1 VLLIDPLLPPAE
13 WPGVRAA
20 YRFAPPSAEA
30 PASLV
35 LSFLFDPARVV
46 GDGAAPPGI
55 RLGEPGEGAEPAE
68 GDGAK
73 RRAREA
79 LLRYAAAAAQLADP
93 DTALAVTQS
102 VLPDDGGAVG
112 DGAAIRGELAAF
124 AGRVVAQLQAVL
136 ADGAAAPVSLEI
148 PVRLDPAGLARRT
161 DDVFPVAV
169 SLALSR
175 PPERVDAEARARAP
189 RTVSAAMPVPPDLDG
204 DAGLA
209 RFAAGFEAAFA
220 GFDGAGGAARLAVR
234 HGAPGAPEPTG
245 SASPWG
251 VRWSAGHGI
260 HVAFPGGDAPCFA
273 PAPLGAGLVDGTARV
288 PTLDPATLEAAY
300 ADQVFAGIDLD
311 DWART
316 YLAAVDEV
324 LSPAVGAAVA
334 VLDGAAYRA
343 LAEVRRRLARAL
355 AGSLVPVFPALPG
368 DAAAARERFERG
380 ALAAL
385 APAHAVSAVV
395 QVPAEGAAEG
405 AAAGAAAP
413 GSAAPRLCGS
423 VGAPGTDGG
432 EERGLAVGDG
442 TLPVRTTTP
451 ASPAFLTFPATAERP
466 GRAAGLELAARFRPH
481 SVELPPATPGE
492 ASDHA
497 RPERL
502 RFVLDAPGDPLAPPP
517 GTVGVPVPVRSRP
530 PAPVLQEQRAEQAPD
545 DDSGDAGAPL
555 LWDYAVTLA
564 HAGEAAQDDLWV
576 SVAWNLPLDGP
587 GPRAPRAAAE
597 PDPARALFEALAS
610 FVAAWPTLRPHVA
623 ALPRATIGGGDGTP
637 APARVLAALLEQVQP
652 VARAWSA
659 QRGTADGGMDPPAAP
674 AAEAAPP
681 AGDAYVVSF
690 ADAFTTG
697 VLRVFARAGETDGRP
712 DPAGIA
718 WPLVDG
724 RANGAA
730 APAAD
735 AAAPDGTGCWF
746 TADYPYA
753 PRAGT
758 LELTW
763 PRLDA
768 AARQT
773 ASSTFR
779 TVRNARLRVGTET
792 SPELVFRTAP
802 VSFPAPVMPAIV
814 VPRRAFAAGAALAAT
829 LEEALR
835 PFAAAGR
842 AAGRD
847 RLLDVALTC
856 RFQVPAPEADGEVP
870 EAGGEAPWS
879 EVPVLLVR
887 GFLLAPA
894 SAAPSEAVLT
904 LRGLA
909 GRLAGDVDAW
919 YAAAAPPTA
928 AARLALDVAL
938 RASGEEA
945 QVPVLRAPELEVEVP
960 AGWWPPGSE
969 TAAGRGEGSRSG

>member
-1 VLLIDPLLPPAE
+1 LLLIDPLLPPAE

-20 YRFAPPSAEA
+20 YRFAPPSTDA

-35 LSFLFDPARVV
+35 LSFLFDPGWV
-46 GDGAAPPGI
+46 GGG
-55 RLGEPGEGAEPAE
+55 GAEPAD

-93 DTALAVTQS
+93 DTALVVTQS

-112 DGAAIRGELAAF
+112 DGAAIRGELAEF
-124 AGRVVAQLQAVL
+124 AGRVVAQLQALL
-136 ADGAAAPVSLEI
+136 ADGAAVPVSLEV
-148 PVRLDPAGLARRT
+148 PVRLDPTGLARRT

-175 PPERVDAEARARAP
+175 SPERVDPEVRTRAP
-189 RTVSAAMPVPPDLDG
+189 RTVSAVTPVAPDLDG
-204 DAGLA
+204 EAGLA

-220 GFDGAGGAARLAVR
+220 GFDAAGGTARLAVG
-234 HGAPGAPEPTG
+234 HGAPGAPEPAG

-273 PAPLGAGLVDGTARV
+273 PAPLAAGLVDGTARV
-288 PTLDPATLEAAY
+288 PTLDPATLEAEY
-300 ADQVFAGIDLD
+300 AEHAFSGIDLD
-311 DWART
+311 DWAGT

-324 LSPAVGAAVA
+324 LSPAVAAAVA
-334 VLDGAAYRA
+334 VLNGAAYRA
-343 LAEVRRRLARAL
+343 LTDVRRRLATAL
-355 AGSLVPVFPALPG
+355 AGSLVPVFPTLPG
-368 DAAAARERFERG
+368 DAAAARERLERG

-395 QVPAEGAAEG
+395 QVPAEVAV
-405 AAAGAAAP
+405 AGAAAP
-413 GSAAPRLCGS
+413 GSAAPRLCGG
-423 VGAPGTDGG
+423 VGEPDADGA
-432 EERGLAVGDG
+432 EERGHALGDG
-442 TLPVRTTTP
+442 TLAVRTTTA
-451 ASPAFLTFPATAERP
+451 ASPGFLTFPATAERP
-466 GRAAGLELAARFRPH
+466 GRAAGLELAPRFRPRF
-481 SVELPPATPGE
+481 VELPGKAYV
-492 ASDHA
+492 HA
-497 RPERL
+497 PPEGL
-502 RFVLDAPGDPLAPPP
+502 RFVLDAPGDTLVPPP
-517 GTVGVPVPVRSRP
+517 GTVGVAVPFRARP
-530 PAPVLQEQRAEQAPD
+530 PAPVLQEQRAEQAPA
-545 DDSGDAGAPL
+545 DDSGAAGAPL

-587 GPRAPRAAAE
+587 GPRALRAAAE
-597 PDPARALFEALAS
+597 PGPAPALFEALAS
-610 FVAAWPTLRPHVA
+610 FVAAWPALRPHVA
-623 ALPRATIGGGDGTP
+623 ALPRAPAGGGDGSP

-652 VARAWSA
+652 VAWAWSVP
-659 QRGTADGGMDPPAAP
+659 RGTADGGTDPPA
-674 AAEAAPP
+674 EAPP
-681 AGDAYVVSF
+681 LAGDTYVVSF

-697 VLRVFARAGETDGRP
+697 VLRVFARAGEKDGHP

-724 RANGAA
+724 RASGAVA
-730 APAAD
+730 RAAD
-735 AAAPDGTGCWF
+735 AAAPDDAGCWF
-746 TADYPYA
+746 SADYPYA

-773 ASSTFR
+773 ASSSFR
-779 TVRNARLRVGTET
+779 TVRNARLRGGTQT

-802 VSFPAPVMPAIV
+802 VSFAAPVVPAIV
-814 VPRRAFAAGAALAAT
+814 VPRRTFAAGAALAAT

-835 PFAAAGR
+835 PFDAAGS

-856 RFQVPAPEADGEVP
+856 RFQVPAPEADGE
-870 EAGGEAPWS
+870 APWS

-887 GFLLAPA
+887 DVLLAPA
-894 SAAPSEAVLT
+894 SAARSDAALT
-904 LRGLA
+904 LRELA

-919 YAAAAPPTA
+919 HAAAAPPTA
-928 AARLALDVAL
+928 AARLVLDVAL

-945 QVPVLRAPELEVEVP
+945 QVPVLRAPELEIEVP
-960 AGWWPPGSE
+960 AGWWPRGSG
-969 TAAGRGEGSRSG
+969 TAAERVDGSSGGG

>member
-1 VLLIDPLLPPAE
+1 MLLTDPLLPPAE

-20 YRFAPPSAEA
+20 YRFAPPLADA

-35 LSFLFDPARVV
+35 LAFGFDPALVT
-46 GDGAAPPGI
+46 GGSEAP
-55 RLGEPGEGAEPAE
+55 AD

-73 RRAREA
+73 QRARAA
-79 LLRYAAAAAQLADP
+79 LLRYAAVAAQLADP
-93 DTALAVTQS
+93 HTVLVVTQS

-136 ADGAAAPVSLEI
+136 ADGAAAPVSLDI
-148 PVRLDPAGLARRT
+148 PVRLDPTGLARRT
-161 DDVFPVAV
+161 DDIFPVAV

-175 PPERVDAEARARAP
+175 APERVDPRARARAP
-189 RTVSAAMPVPPDLDG
+189 GTVSAAMPVPPDLDPVPG
-204 DAGLA
+204 DAGLT

-234 HGAPGAPEPTG
+234 HGAPGVPEPAG
-245 SASPWG
+245 SPSPWG
-251 VRWSAGHGI
+251 VRWSTGHGI
-260 HVAFPGGDAPCFA
+260 HVAFPGSDAPCFA
-273 PAPLGAGLVDGTARV
+273 LAPLGTGLVDGSARV
-288 PTLDPATLEAAY
+288 PTLDPVTLEATY
-300 ADQVFAGIDLD
+300 TGQVFAGIDLD

-324 LSPAVGAAVA
+324 LSPAVAAAIA

-343 LAEVRRRLARAL
+343 LADAGSRLAQAL
-355 AGSLVPVFPALPG
+355 ADGLVPVFPSLPG
-368 DAAAARERFERG
+368 DAAAARERLERG

-395 QVPAEGAAEG
+395 QVPAEVAV
-405 AAAGAAAP
+405 AGAAVP

-423 VGAPGTDGG
+423 VGEPGTGG
-432 EERGLAVGDG
+432 AEERGHAAGEG
-442 TLPVRTTTP
+442 SLPVRTTTP
-451 ASPAFLTFPATAERP
+451 ASPGFLTFPATAERP
-466 GRAAGLELAARFRPH
+466 GRAAGLELDARFRPRF
-481 SVELPPATPGE
+481 VELLHGAPEE
-492 ASDHA
+492 AYVHA
-497 RPERL
+497 PPERL
-502 RFVLDAPGDPLAPPP
+502 RFVLDAPGDAPAPP
-517 GTVGVPVPVRSRP
+517 GTVSVAVPARAHP
-530 PAPVLQEQRAEQAPD
+530 PAPALVEQRAEQALA
-545 DDSGDAGAPL
+545 DDSGAAEAPL
-555 LWDYAVTLA
+555 LWEYAVTLA
-564 HAGEAAQDDLWV
+564 YAGEAAQDDLWV

-597 PDPARALFEALAS
+597 PGPARALFEALAS
-610 FVAAWPTLRPHVA
+610 FVAAWPVLQPHVA
-623 ALPRATIGGGDGTP
+623 ALPRAPAGGRDGSP
-637 APARVLAALLEQVQP
+637 APARVLAALLELVQP
-652 VARAWSA
+652 VAQAWGTL
-659 QRGTADGGMDPPAAP
+659 RGTADGGAGPPAAAP
-674 AAEAAPP
+674 AVEAPPP

-697 VLRVFARAGETDGRP
+697 VLRVFARAGETDGRC

-724 RANGAA
+724 RANGAVA
-730 APAAD
+730 RATAG
-735 AAAPDGTGCWF
+735 APDDTGCWF

-779 TVRNARLRVGTET
+779 TVRNARLRGGMET
-792 SPELVFRTAP
+792 SPELVRRTAP
-802 VSFPAPVMPAIV
+802 VSSPAPVVPAIV
-814 VPRRAFAAGAALAAT
+814 APRRTFPGGAALAGT

-835 PFAAAGR
+835 PFATAGS

-847 RLLDVALTC
+847 RLLDVALTY
-856 RFQVPAPEADGEVP
+856 RFPVEAPEADGAETPEGNGEAP

-887 GFLLAPA
+887 DVLLAPA
-894 SAAPSEAVLT
+894 SAAPSDAALT
-904 LRGLA
+904 LRELA
-909 GRLAGDVDAW
+909 GRLAGGADAW
-919 YAAAAPPTA
+919 YASAAPPTTG
-928 AARLALDVAL
+928 ARLALDVAL
-938 RASGEEA
+938 RADGEEA
-945 QVPVLRAPELEVEVP
+945 QIPILRAPELEVEVP
-960 AGWWPPGSE
+960 AGWWPRGSK
-969 TAAGRGEGSRSG
+969 TARRVDGSPSG